1 MQVDLTDE
9 QVVKNYIA
17 AVNNGILKVLSKM
30 GISTLAGYRGGLHLA
45 AARERQT

>member
-30 GISTLAGYRGGLHLA
+30 GISTLAGYRGASPLA
-45 AARERQT
+45 DQRGSS